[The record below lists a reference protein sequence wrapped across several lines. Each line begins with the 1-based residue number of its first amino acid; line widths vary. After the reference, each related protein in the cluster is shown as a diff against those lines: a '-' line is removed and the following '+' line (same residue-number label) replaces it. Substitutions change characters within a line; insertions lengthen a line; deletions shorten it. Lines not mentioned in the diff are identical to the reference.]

1 MTGWTIN
8 RPTLMFTAVLAIG
21 IGGVIAA
28 QERGAAKPVSTAK
41 ASAPIDLTGY
51 WVSVVNKD
59 WRVRM
64 VIPAKG
70 DFFGVIGGIPIN
82 AEARRVAEMWDPA
95 RDEAAGE
102 ACKAFGAGGLMRVP
116 GRLHITW
123 QDDTTLRVETDAGM
137 QTRLFQ
143 FNRATARG
151 RPTWQG
157 HSVARWVGL
166 PTGGAQGGEG
176 GANQRGEGSGY
187 GSLEVVTSNLRPGYV
202 RRNGVPYSSGASM
215 TEYWDLFDEPDGAD
229 WLVITTTIVD
239 STYLQQPYETSPAFK
254 REPDGSK
261 WDPSPCS
268 TRW

>member
-8 RPTLMFTAVLAIG
+8 RTTLIATAVLALG
-21 IGGVIAA
+21 VGGVIAG
-28 QERGAAKPVSTAK
+28 QERGAALPVPSAK
-41 ASAPIDLTGY
+41 ATAPIDLTGY

-59 WRVRM
+59 WRFRM
-64 VIPAKG
+64 VVPAKG

-82 AEARRVAEMWDPA
+82 AEARRVAETWDPA
-95 RDEAAGE
+95 KDEATGE
-102 ACKAFGAGGLMRVP
+102 ACRAFGAAGLMRVP

-137 QTRLFQ
+137 QTRLFN
-143 FNRATARG
+143 FRAAPPPRG

-166 PTGGAQGGEG
+166 PAGGAQGREG
-176 GANQRGEGSGY
+176 GNKDAGPSY
-187 GSLEVVTSNLRPGYV
+187 GSLEVVTRNLRPGYL

-229 WLVITTTIVD
+229 WLVITTTVVD
-239 STYLQQPYETSPAFK
+239 STYLQMPYETSPAFK

-268 TRW
+268 ARW